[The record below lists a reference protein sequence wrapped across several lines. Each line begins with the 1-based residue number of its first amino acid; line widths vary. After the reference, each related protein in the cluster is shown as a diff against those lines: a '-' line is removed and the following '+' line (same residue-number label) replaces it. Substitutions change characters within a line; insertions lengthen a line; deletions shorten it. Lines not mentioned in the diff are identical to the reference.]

1 MFNNLSLEDSI
12 WIAIFVA
19 IFGTLIYVHI
29 EQARQK
35 AFMKGFRLGKA
46 VADESRRSGVK

>member
-1 MFNNLSLEDSI
+1 MFNSLSLEDSI

-19 IFGTLIYVHI
+19 IFGGLAYVHI
-29 EQARQK
+29 EQMRQK

-46 VADESRRSGVK
+46 VSDESRRTSLK